1 MARKKPNTAPFWR
14 FLFLIYALVLLC
26 LLFYRSSR
34 WDPELGYQQLLQSG
48 SNFTPLYTIR
58 NYVNIIL
65 HYPNSVYY
73 RHCIINLVGNILL
86 FIPIGFFPP
95 RIFHKTAR
103 FFPFIAVCFG
113 CLLLVETLQLLTLT
127 GSFDVDDILLNMTG
141 ALLGFA
147 LSKLFGFKK

>member
-1 MARKKPNTAPFWR
+1 MARKKPNTAPVWR